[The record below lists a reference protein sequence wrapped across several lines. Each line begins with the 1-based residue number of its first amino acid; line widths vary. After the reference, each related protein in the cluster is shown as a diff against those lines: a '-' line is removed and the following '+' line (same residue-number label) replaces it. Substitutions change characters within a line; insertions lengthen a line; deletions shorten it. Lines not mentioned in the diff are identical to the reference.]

1 MCGKGVHQIPFAQVD
16 LERATRYSGEDSEM
30 ALQLHQTLWPQLE
43 AEPGLRF
50 VYAQLEMPTLALL
63 QRAGYSREQA
73 LAQLDQMI
81 NQQAFTMAATD
92 LFWLSSVLFIVLVT
106 LVWLSKPT
114 LRGAGAAGSG
124 AD

>member
-1 MCGKGVHQIPFAQVD
+1 MQHISLADPA
-16 LERATRYSGEDSEM
+16 
-30 ALQLHQTLWPQLE
+30 ALQ
-43 AEPGLRF
+43 
-50 VYAQLEMPTLALL
+50 TLALL